1 MMSRY
6 YLQLRNHAGEML
18 DPDGTDCFDNHT
30 LRNVVLLNAR
40 DVIAGD
46 VKRGV
51 LDLSFRIDAEDA
63 SGAVVHSLPFTDAI
77 EVTCSEDLGHK
88 SG

>member
-1 MMSRY
+1 MVSRY
-6 YLQLRNHAGEML
+6 YLQLRNHAGETL
-18 DPDGTDCFDNHT
+18 DPDGTECFDKET

-51 LDLSFRIDAEDA
+51 IDLSFRIDAENA
-63 SGAVVHSLPFTDAI
+63 SGLLVHSLSFADAV
-77 EVTCSEDLGHK
+77 EVMSDGDLRHR
-88 SG
+88 SR